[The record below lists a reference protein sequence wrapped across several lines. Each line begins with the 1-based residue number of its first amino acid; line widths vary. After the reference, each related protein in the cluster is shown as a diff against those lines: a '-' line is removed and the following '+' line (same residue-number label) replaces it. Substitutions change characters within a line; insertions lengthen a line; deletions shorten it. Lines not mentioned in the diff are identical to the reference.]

1 MKGWVH
7 EKSAS
12 SLPSSGLR
20 THEWRGNLGLAWWP
34 LGRSILLVSLRPK
47 TQFRLKLCR
56 QCGSVALIKSL
67 SISELHLVATCRLL
81 FLYLAM

>member
-1 MKGWVH
+1 MEGKPGTGLVATR
-7 EKSAS
+7 EKYS
-12 SLPSSGLR
+12 PG
-20 THEWRGNLGLAWWP
+20 
-34 LGRSILLVSLRPK
+34 VVRPK

-81 FLYLAM
+81 FLYLEM